1 MNVDLNLGDTQEILS
16 RCKQESL
23 SVKEAAYVCATA
35 YWETN
40 KTMSPVKEAYWL
52 SENWRKSNLRYYPWY
67 GRGYVQLTW
76 EENYKKA
83 SKETGVDLVSNPDT
97 ALNPKI
103 AAEIL
108 VKGMVEGWFTGK
120 KLSDYQGYV
129 SMRQIINGED
139 KANIIASI
147 AQDYEKALVT
157 SGYTALPDKQEKV
170 ITAPSQSLLEALLS
184 AIKAVVTSFAKGTKK

>member
-157 SGYTALPDKQEKV
+157 SGYTTLPDKQEKV